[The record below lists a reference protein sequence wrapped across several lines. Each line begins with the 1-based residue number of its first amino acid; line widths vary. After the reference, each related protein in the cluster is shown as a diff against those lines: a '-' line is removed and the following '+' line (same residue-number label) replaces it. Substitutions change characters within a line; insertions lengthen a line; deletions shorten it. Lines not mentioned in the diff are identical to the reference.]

1 MWWDSGVGGWSNFKS
16 YSLLIANYLQM
27 SSVIQTTND
36 EHLNIMYVLQTQVL
50 YTNQQKGEENQ
61 IEF

>member
-1 MWWDSGVGGWSNFKS
+1 
-16 YSLLIANYLQM
+16 M

-50 YTNQQKGEENQ
+50 YTNQQKEDIGM
-61 IEF
+61 ILTYDKDIPSPRF

>member
-1 MWWDSGVGGWSNFKS
+1 
-16 YSLLIANYLQM
+16 M

-50 YTNQQKGEENQ
+50 YTNQQKEEENQ

>member
-1 MWWDSGVGGWSNFKS
+1 
-16 YSLLIANYLQM
+16 M

-36 EHLNIMYVLQTQVL
+36 EHLSIMYVLQTQVL
-50 YTNQQKGEENQ
+50 YTNQQKEEENQ